1 MKGDIGLDST
11 DGQGSTAWFAITFK
25 KAQIPS
31 LMDKID
37 TVCRYS
43 PRDSIANL
51 IESPPPDYELLQ
63 AAQDRVN
70 GSVPTLKPPKPREET
85 WILVAEDNMTNQQI
99 ALKMLKNMGFN
110 AVAVDNGK
118 DATVEVQKK
127 EYSMILMDCQV
138 RYAAIVL
145 AFRKVD

>member
-1 MKGDIGLDST
+1 MNGDIGLDST
-11 DGQGSTAWFAITFK
+11 DGQGSTAWFTITFK
-25 KAQIPS
+25 KAHSPS
-31 LMDKID
+31 LTDKID
-37 TVCRYS
+37 SVCRYS

-63 AAQDRVN
+63 AAQARVN

-85 WILVAEDNMTNQQI
+85 WILVAEDNMTNQLI

-118 DATVEVQKK
+118 DATVEVQRKG
-127 EYSMILMDCQV
+127 YSMILMDCQV
-138 RYAAIVL
+138 SNAFIVR
-145 AFRKVD
+145 FFSQG